1 MKQSHLGFAMITGII
16 CLWHTEATCQDRGAD
31 AFTVQSIFE
40 TALKDGQCYHWLET
54 LTKDVG
60 HRLGGSENAA
70 AAVSLTDDILK
81 TLELDSVWLQPC
93 RVSQWRR
100 GEQEIATIT
109 SASAGTVKLHAL
121 ELGNSV
127 GTGAEGIA
135 GEIVE
140 VHSLDALNALSDGAV
155 RGKVVFFNRPMEKG
169 LVNTFHAYGRAVD
182 QRSAGP
188 RAAADRGAVAAV
200 VRSMTTALDTF
211 PHTGSTDY
219 RPNGLNIPAIAIS
232 TIDAEI
238 LSDLLESEKVQMF
251 IRTTC
256 EMRDSVTSYNVIGEI
271 RGSERPDEIILVG
284 GHLDSWDVGE
294 GAHDDGAGCVQAMDV
309 MYLLR
314 RIGYVPRRTIR
325 CVLFM
330 NEENGLAGGK
340 TYARESNAANE
351 FHLAAIES
359 DMGGFLP
366 LGFGMS
372 AEGTLQEQYYRGNQ
386 EWWGILEPYGLGL
399 SPGGGGADISSL
411 KSQGGML
418 FGMRTNAQRYFDYH
432 HTAEDTFDKVH
443 RRELRLGAAAMTALV
458 FLLDKYAERQHE

>member
-1 MKQSHLGFAMITGII
+1 
-16 CLWHTEATCQDRGAD
+16 
-31 AFTVQSIFE
+31 
-40 TALKDGQCYHWLET
+40 
-54 LTKDVG
+54 
-60 HRLGGSENAA
+60 
-70 AAVSLTDDILK
+70 
-81 TLELDSVWLQPC
+81 
-93 RVSQWRR
+93 
-100 GEQEIATIT
+100 
-109 SASAGTVKLHAL
+109 
-121 ELGNSV
+121 
-127 GTGAEGIA
+127 
-135 GEIVE
+135 
-140 VHSLDALNALSDGAV
+140 
-155 RGKVVFFNRPMEKG
+155 
-169 LVNTFHAYGRAVD
+169 
-182 QRSAGP
+182 
-188 RAAADRGAVAAV
+188 
-200 VRSMTTALDTF
+200 
-211 PHTGSTDY
+211 
-219 RPNGLNIPAIAIS
+219 
-232 TIDAEI
+232 
-238 LSDLLESEKVQMF
+238 
-251 IRTTC
+251 
-256 EMRDSVTSYNVIGEI
+256 VIGEI